1 MNPGTVGARG
11 MNWAWG
17 LPLIV
22 LTVVLHAGGLRLIG
36 NEINSRLSSR
46 ELLRHRSFA
55 PVFAIGATALSVTL
69 LHAYRGCNVGKTVFR
84 LFAR

>member
-1 MNPGTVGARG
+1 MGVGAAT
-11 MNWAWG
+11 NS
-17 LPLIV
+17 LDCSLD
-22 LTVVLHAGGLRLIG
+22 AGGLRLIG

-69 LHAYRGCNVGKTVFR
+69 LHAIEAVMWAKRFFDYLLVDYKGLEFYHRH
-84 LFAR
+84 

>member
-36 NEINSRLSSR
+36 NEINSSLLSHVILYSGGPC
-46 ELLRHRSFA
+46 E
-55 PVFAIGATALSVTL
+55 V
-69 LHAYRGCNVGKTVFR
+69 
-84 LFAR
+84 